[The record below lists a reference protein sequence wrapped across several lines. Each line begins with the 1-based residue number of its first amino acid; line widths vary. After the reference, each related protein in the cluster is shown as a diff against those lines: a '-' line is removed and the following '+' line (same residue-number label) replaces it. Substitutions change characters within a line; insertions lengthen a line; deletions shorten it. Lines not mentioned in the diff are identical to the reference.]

1 MIEGE
6 KVKEEKR
13 KMHKTAKKASRTV
26 QNLLCRAL
34 SVLLVMGLYVNLFD
48 GFATLQAEAADPV
61 VEGTIEKDS
70 TDDMLKLNTSGGLMS
85 IKIDSDV
92 KITGAG
98 VLMNGMKVKV
108 TYYYGTN
115 DKYLHTKNIEAP
127 SGTTWGA
134 TVNTMNTV
142 TVTGKI
148 LEGSDQSSI
157 KLDYNG
163 SALRIRLDATTVY
176 DNLRFLKQDRTVDI
190 TVAQGS
196 DAYLHAVKISTQSTQ
211 TSSALMGTV
220 DRTPDGKSVATVSG
234 TVQEGCTDE
243 IFSLK
248 VNGNIMKI
256 KIDKSTDLN
265 LIHALIPGTTITA
278 AVYTG
283 EDKYLH
289 AYKLAGNI
297 SLQNTAIR
305 DTSSAITVTGTVQ
318 KNTTDN
324 ILYLSTN
331 GGNMTIKLDRDTNV
345 NNGGLLILNKKVSVV
360 AQRGSDAYLHAVSI
374 SAETS
379 GPATV
384 NNVIQMSATTE
395 RTSENY
401 TVEGYVKK
409 DSNNSVLQLHT
420 SGGEMSI
427 RIDANTVWTDSKGVM
442 ADQKITVV
450 AYRGNDKYMHA
461 ASVTSKLDAAPSTTL
476 NGATQVEFTGTLKKI
491 DGYTITLK
499 TTEGDQIFRFD
510 NSSDFTGFRM
520 LQSDRTVTIVGVT
533 GADGYWHVK
542 AISG

>member
-1 MIEGE
+1 M
-6 KVKEEKR
+6 KEEKS
-13 KMHKTAKKASRTV
+13 KMHNTSKKAGVTV
-26 QNLLCRAL
+26 QKLFCRAL
-34 SVLLVMGLYVNLFD
+34 SVLLVLGLYVNLLD
-48 GFATLQAEAADPV
+48 GFTTLQAEAADSV

-70 TDDMLKLNTSGGLMS
+70 TDDLLKLNTTGGLMS

-98 VLMNGMKVKV
+98 VLMSGMKVKV
-108 TYYYGTN
+108 SYYYGTE
-115 DKYLHTKNIEAP
+115 DKYLHTKYIEAP
-127 SGTTWGA
+127 SGTTWGYAVNA
-134 TVNTMNTV
+134 TNSV

-148 LEGSDQSSI
+148 MEGSDQSMI

-163 SALRIRLDATTVY
+163 SALKIRLDATTVY
-176 DNLRFLKQDRTVDI
+176 ENFRILKPDRTVDI
-190 TVAQGS
+190 TVAQAA
-196 DAYLHAVKISTQSTQ
+196 DAYFHAVKISTQSTQ
-211 TSSALMGTV
+211 SSSALMGTV
-220 DRTPDGKSVATVSG
+220 DRTADGKSVSTVSG

-243 IFSLK
+243 MFGLK

-256 KIDKSTDLN
+256 KIDKNTDLS

-297 SLQNTAIR
+297 SLQNTSVR
-305 DTSSAITVTGTVQ
+305 DTTGSITVTGTVQ

-331 GGNMTIKLDRDTNV
+331 GGNMTIKLDTDTNV
-345 NNGGLLILNKKVSVV
+345 NNGGLLILNKKVSVI

-374 SAETS
+374 TADTT

-384 NNVIQMSATTE
+384 NNVIQISATTE
-395 RTSENY
+395 RTSENI

-409 DSNNSVLQLHT
+409 DTNNSTLSLHT

-427 RIDANTVWTDSKGVM
+427 RIDANTFWTDSKAVQ

-450 AYRGNDKYMHA
+450 AYRGTDKYLHA

-476 NGATQVEFTGTLKKI
+476 NGATQVEFSGTLKKI

-499 TTEGDQIFRFD
+499 TNEGDQIFRFD

-520 LQSDRTVTIVGVT
+520 LQGDRSVTIVGVT

-542 AISG
+542 SISG

>member
-1 MIEGE
+1 M
-6 KVKEEKR
+6 KEEKG
-13 KMHKTAKKASRTV
+13 KMHKTARKASNTV

-34 SVLLVMGLYVNLFD
+34 SVLLVMGLYVNLID

-61 VEGTIEKDS
+61 VEGTVDKDS

-108 TYYYGTN
+108 TYYYGAS

-127 SGTTWGA
+127 AGTTWGA
-134 TVNTMNTV
+134 TVNSMNTV

-148 LEGSDQSSI
+148 LDGSDQSAI

-163 SALRIRLDATTVY
+163 SALKIRLDSTTVY

-220 DRTPDGKSVATVSG
+220 EKTPDGKSVSTVSG

-243 IFSLK
+243 MFSLK

-256 KIDKSTDLN
+256 KIDKTTDLS
-265 LIHALIPGTTITA
+265 LIHALIPDTTITA

-297 SLQNTAIR
+297 ALQNTAIR
-305 DTSSAITVTGTVQ
+305 DSSSSITVTGTVQ
-318 KNTTDN
+318 KKTTDN
-324 ILYLSTN
+324 LLYLATN
-331 GGNMTIKLDRDTNV
+331 GGDMTIKLDTDTNV
-345 NNGGLLILNKKVSVV
+345 SNGGLLILNKKVNVI
-360 AQRGSDAYLHAVSI
+360 AQRGSDSYLHAVMITADSNG
-374 SAETS
+374 T
-379 GPATV
+379 ATV
-384 NNVIQMSATTE
+384 GNVIQMSDTTE
-395 RTSENY
+395 KTSENL
-401 TVEGYVKK
+401 TVDGYVKK
-409 DSNNSVLQLHT
+409 DTNNAILQLRT
-420 SGGEMSI
+420 TGGDMSI

-450 AYRGNDKYMHA
+450 AYRGNDKYLHA

-476 NGATQVEFTGTLKKI
+476 NGATQVEFTGTLKKV

-499 TTEGDQIFRFD
+499 TTEGDQVFRFD

-542 AISG
+542 SISG

>member
-1 MIEGE
+1 M
-6 KVKEEKR
+6 KEEKR
-13 KMHKTAKKASRTV
+13 EMHNTAKKTGITV
-26 QNLLCRAL
+26 QNLLCRVL
-34 SVLLVMGLYVNLFD
+34 SVLLVMGLYVNLLD

-61 VEGTIEKDS
+61 AEGTIEKDS
-70 TDDMLKLNTSGGLMS
+70 TDDMLKLNTAGGLMS

-98 VLMNGMKVKV
+98 VLMSGMKVKV
-108 TYYYGTN
+108 SYYYGTE
-115 DKYLHTKNIEAP
+115 DKYLHTKYIEAP
-127 SGTTWGA
+127 SGTTWGS
-134 TVNTMNTV
+134 TVNTMNYV
-142 TVTGKI
+142 TVSGKI
-148 LEGSDQSSI
+148 LDGSDQSAI

-163 SALRIRLDATTVY
+163 SELKIRLDATTVY
-176 DNLRFLKQDRTVDI
+176 ENFHILKKDRTVDV
-190 TVAQGS
+190 TVAQGT
-196 DAYLHAVKISTQSTQ
+196 DAYLHAIKISVQSTQ

-220 DRTPDGKSVATVSG
+220 DRTADGRTVSTVSG

-243 IFSLK
+243 LFSLK

-256 KIDKSTDLN
+256 KIDKNTDLS
-265 LIHALIPGTTITA
+265 LIHALIPGTSITA

-297 SLQNTAIR
+297 SLQNTTVR
-305 DTSSAITVTGTVQ
+305 DTSNSITVTGTVQ

-331 GGNMTIKLDRDTNV
+331 GGNMTIKLDTDTNV
-345 NNGGLLILNKKVSVV
+345 NNGGLLILNKKVSVI
-360 AQRGSDAYLHAVSI
+360 AQRGSDAYLHAVYI
-374 SAETS
+374 TADTT

-395 RTSENY
+395 RTSENL

-409 DSNNSVLQLHT
+409 DTNNSVLQLRT
-420 SGGEMSI
+420 SGGDMSI
-427 RIDANTVWTDSKGVM
+427 RIDANTVWTDSKGVQ

-450 AYRGNDKYMHA
+450 AYRGTDKYLHA
-461 ASVTSKLDAAPSTTL
+461 ESVTSKLDAAPATTL
-476 NGATQVEFTGTLKKI
+476 NGATQVEFSGTVKKI

-499 TTEGDQIFRFD
+499 TNEGDQIFRFD

-520 LQSDRTVTIVGVT
+520 LQSDRSVTIVGVT
-533 GADGYWHVK
+533 GADGYWHVRS
-542 AISG
+542 ISG

>member
-243 IFSLK
+243 MFSLK

-256 KIDKSTDLN
+256 KIDKSTDLS
-265 LIHALIPGTTITA
+265 LIHALIPDTTITA

-374 SAETS
+374 SADTS